1 MTTIAP
7 PRPDVAELE
16 QLATDDPHRVCHLV
30 DEGVSLCGI
39 EALFVAGV
47 SLDAAKEF
55 GDPSASPCIGSCGR
69 NRCAACAAEYT
80 MREDRRHAA

>member
-7 PRPDVAELE
+7 PRPDVAELD
-16 QLATDDPHRVCHLV
+16 QLATDDPHEVCHLFA
-30 DEGVSLCGI
+30 DGVSLCGVK
-39 EALFVAGV
+39 ALFVAGV
-47 SLDAAKEF
+47 DLDEAKEF

-80 MREDRRHAA
+80 MREARHV